1 MTTYDVA
8 IIGGGPGGYV
18 AAIRAA
24 QLGLKAAVIE
34 EERVGGLC
42 LNWGCIPSKALL
54 WNAELVHLF
63 QESKDFGITYDAL
76 HIDMG
81 AAIDRSRK
89 VVDRMVQGVEFLLK
103 KNKVAVIPG
112 RGRLAGKNEIVIEPG
127 GVAGEPGGAANG
139 AGGDTVDAGNII
151 IATGAHARSLPGVEI
166 DGETVI
172 TSREA
177 LLLREPPESVVIVG
191 GGAVGVEFA
200 YFYRAYGSDVTII
213 ELLDRLLPLEDET
226 ISSQL
231 ERAFKKQGIAYR
243 TGTQVEGIDV
253 ANGRAT
259 VSIAKNGQQEELA
272 ADKVLIGIGMAGNTD
287 SLGLE
292 DAGVAV
298 EHSFI
303 QINDRMATSVPG
315 VYAIGDVT
323 GRLLLAHVASAQGVI
338 AVEAIAGREPPPLDY
353 EKMPRCTY
361 CQPQVASLGLTEA
374 QARERGIEVKV
385 GSFPY
390 RGNGKAIAM
399 NRLDGVAKLVADA
412 ATGEILGY
420 HIIGQ
425 DATELLA
432 EAALGSAL
440 ETTPREL
447 GWTVH
452 AHPTLSEVVKE
463 AALAVNGEAIHF
475 WTE

>member
-1 MTTYDVA
+1 MRATYDIG

-24 QLGLKAAVIE
+24 QLGLKVALIE
-34 EERVGGLC
+34 EDRVGGLC

-63 QESKDFGITYDAL
+63 QDAEDFGITYDAL
-76 HIDMG
+76 RIDMG
-81 AAIDRSRK
+81 KAIDRSRR
-89 VVDRMVQGVEFLLK
+89 VVDRMVKGVEFLLK
-103 KNKVAVIPG
+103 KHKVAVING
-112 RGRLAGKNEIVIEPG
+112 RGRLKSAQEIAVEPNDE
-127 GVAGEPGGAANG
+127 VF
-139 AGGDTVDAGNII
+139 DADHVI
-151 IATGAHARSLPGVEI
+151 IATGARARSLPGVEI

-177 LLLREPPESVVIVG
+177 LELRETPRSVVIVG
-191 GGAVGVEFA
+191 GGPVGVEFA
-200 YFYRAYGSDVTII
+200 YFYRAYGAEVTVV
-213 ELLDRLLPLEDET
+213 EMLDYLLPLEDEA
-226 ISSQL
+226 ISRLL
-231 ERAFKKQGIAYR
+231 ERAFKQQGIAYR
-243 TGTQVEGIDV
+243 TGAKVAGI
-253 ANGRAT
+253 ATSSGKAT
-259 VSIAKNGQQEELA
+259 VSVSTEAGDEDLA
-272 ADKVLIGIGMAGNTD
+272 ADKVLIGIGMAANTD
-287 SLGLE
+287 GLGLE
-292 DAGVAV
+292 NAGV
-298 EHSFI
+298 ELERGFI
-303 QINDRMATSVPG
+303 RIDEQMRTKAPNIF
-315 VYAIGDVT
+315 AIGDVT
-323 GRLLLAHVASAQGVI
+323 GKLLLAHVASAQGVSV
-338 AVEAIAGREPPPLDY
+338 VESIAGREPLPLSY

-374 QARERGIEVKV
+374 QARERGMDVKV

-399 NRLDGVAKLVADA
+399 ERTDGLMKLV
-412 ATGEILGY
+412 TNGETAEIVGY

-432 EAALGSAL
+432 EASLGSVL

-463 AALAVNGEAIHF
+463 AALAVEGEAIHF
-475 WTE
+475 WT

>member
-1 MTTYDVA
+1 MAKYDVA

-24 QLGLKAAVIE
+24 QLGLKAAVVE
-34 EERVGGLC
+34 EERLGGLC

-63 QESKDFGITYDAL
+63 RDSDQFGITYDAL
-76 HIDMG
+76 RIDMG
-81 AAIDRSRK
+81 KAIDRSRQ
-89 VVDRMVQGVEFLLK
+89 VVDRMVKGVEFLLK
-103 KNKVAVIPG
+103 KNKVAVVEG
-112 RGRLAGKNEIVIEPG
+112 RGSLKSAHEIAVEPAGDMVEAEQ
-127 GVAGEPGGAANG
+127 
-139 AGGDTVDAGNII
+139 II
-151 IATGAHARSLPGVEI
+151 IATGAHARSLPGLEI
-166 DGETVI
+166 DGRTVI

-177 LLLREPPESVVIVG
+177 LELRETPEAIVIVG
-191 GGAVGVEFA
+191 GGPIGVEFA
-200 YFYRAYGSDVTII
+200 YYYRAYGAQVTVV
-213 ELLDRLLPLEDET
+213 EMLDHLVPLEDEE
-226 ISSQL
+226 ISRQL
-231 ERAFKKQGIAYR
+231 ERSFKKQQIGYL
-243 TGTQVEGIDV
+243 TGAKVAGVAT

-259 VSIAKNGQQEELA
+259 VTVTTASGDQELT
-272 ADKVLIGIGMAGNTD
+272 ADKVLVGIGMAANTD
-287 SLGLE
+287 GLGLE
-292 DAGVAV
+292 SVGV
-298 EHSFI
+298 ELDGGFI
-303 QINDRMATSVPG
+303 RIDEQMRTNVAN

-323 GRLLLAHVASAQGVI
+323 GKLPLAHVASAQGVI
-338 AVEAIAGREPPPLDY
+338 AVERIAGREPPTLEY

-374 QARERGIEVKV
+374 QARERGLDVKIGV
-385 GSFPY
+385 FPY

-399 NRLDGVAKLVADA
+399 ERTDGLVKLVSDA
-412 ATGEILGY
+412 ATGEIVGY
-420 HIIGQ
+420 HMIGQ

-432 EAALGSAL
+432 EASLGSVL

-447 GWTVH
+447 GWAVH